1 MEWLQWHSF
10 NVVAPQIVP
19 LKGEEKKNRILLLEC
34 SFRIRISVGGVI
46 QLRNLPREF
55 GQSVCQLKWEL
66 CQMIVREA
74 QSRQRRWQGAGCHFF
89 DVILIQI

>member
-1 MEWLQWHSF
+1 MVPMAQLLCSCPSNCTFLGRKKKEQVFAFRMQLQGLGF
-10 NVVAPQIVP
+10 
-19 LKGEEKKNRILLLEC
+19 
-34 SFRIRISVGGVI
+34 GGSSA
-46 QLRNLPREF
+46 LRRNLPREF

>member
-1 MEWLQWHSF
+1 MKWFQWHSF
-10 NVVAPQIVP
+10 YVVAPQIVP
-19 LKGEEKKNRILLLEC
+19 FYREKKEQVFA
-34 SFRIRISVGGVI
+34 FRMQLQGLGFGGSSA
-46 QLRNLPREF
+46 LRRNLPREF